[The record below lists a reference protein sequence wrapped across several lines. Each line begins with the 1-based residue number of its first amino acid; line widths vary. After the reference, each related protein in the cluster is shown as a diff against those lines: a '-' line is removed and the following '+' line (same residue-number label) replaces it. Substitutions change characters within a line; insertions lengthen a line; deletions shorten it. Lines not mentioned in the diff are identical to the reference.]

1 MSIARKIAHKAEA
14 VKGAVKK
21 AVGRVTGSRR
31 LRSEGRAGQARG
43 NLKQVGT
50 KASTAGLLLPRLA
63 RARPGPDRLRRWVRP
78 QASAG
83 APAAADP
90 GGNGDQPA
98 PARDTSVQENEP
110 TLVDDLLR
118 YEHPLL

>member
-1 MSIARKIAHKAEA
+1 MRTGTGIFLITTGAILLFALRGGSPHWLNLHSVGVIFILA
-14 VKGAVKK
+14 GAV
-21 AVGRVTGSRR
+21 
-31 LRSEGRAGQARG
+31 
-43 NLKQVGT
+43 
-50 KASTAGLLLPRLA
+50 GLLLPRLA
-63 RARPGPDRLRRWVRP
+63 RARPGRDRLRRWVRP

-90 GGNGDQPA
+90 GSNGDQPA
-98 PARDTSVQENEP
+98 PARDTSVQEDEP